1 MSFVQLRNFVTVA
14 EEGCVS
20 RAAKRLAISQP
31 PLTRQLRALEEELQ
45 TPLFKRNARG
55 VELLPAGHRLL
66 AHAKEIL
73 EAVARAEAAM
83 MGVRGDLK
91 LLNV

>member
-20 RAAKRLAISQP
+20 RAAKRLAMSQP

-66 AHAKEIL
+66 AHAREIL
-73 EAVARAEAAM
+73 AAVARAEAAM
-83 MGVRGDLK
+83 TSLSREPQHSS
-91 LLNV
+91 

>member
-1 MSFVQLRNFVTVA
+1 VSFVQLRNFVTVA
-14 EEGCVS
+14 EEGSVS
-20 RAAKRLAISQP
+20 RAAKRLAMSQP
-31 PLTRQLRALEEELQ
+31 PLTRQLRALEDELQ

-83 MGVRGDLK
+83 LSVSRDRK
-91 LLNV
+91 LTS